1 MIFFSVGLPGAS
13 TSWFDAALQ
22 RLAERALG
30 PVVMG
35 AVDSL
40 EDLASL
46 LISTGA
52 SHMVACVRQPDA
64 RLRQIQAAAHA
75 RILLVQSDPLAAVA
89 DLVSTEGQ
97 SPVAAAK
104 RVANACATQ
113 LRYADD
119 PATCALSTLAPGFDR
134 SAACPAIAAH
144 FGLALDQQQISG
156 AIETIAIDP
165 RGLDPTA
172 VQAWWAGLAP
182 TTQQLIDGVLAG
194 YAEYARHGHL
204 GRFSWGREF
213 FFLGDDHAST
223 VSGSIDITG
232 RSRCLI
238 FGPYFVLP
246 PGSWTA
252 HIRLGCSREALGMA
266 FFIEIVTGKQ
276 LGSSLVRVTADG
288 IFKVSLEFV
297 MEDFDN
303 DPLQIRIYN
312 HRAAFDGR
320 LALLS
325 VDIIPQVL
333 IEPVGAEKR
342 AELDLLLT

>member
-1 MIFFSVGLPGAS
+1 MIFFSVGLPGSA
-13 TSWFDAALQ
+13 TLWFDAVLH
-22 RLAERALG
+22 RLAEKLLG

-35 AVDSL
+35 PVNSVD
-40 EDLASL
+40 DLASV
-46 LISTGA
+46 LIGTGA
-52 SHMVACVRQPDA
+52 SHLVACVRQPDA
-64 RLRQIQAAAHA
+64 RLRQIQAASHA
-75 RILLVQSDPLAAVA
+75 RILLVQSDPLEAVA
-89 DLVSTEGQ
+89 NLVITEGQ
-97 SPVAAAK
+97 TPVAAAK
-104 RVANACATQ
+104 RVANACASQ

-119 PATCALSTLAPGFDR
+119 PTTCVLSTLAADFDR
-134 SAACPAIAAH
+134 STACLTIAAH
-144 FGLALDQQQISG
+144 FGLALDQQQISE
-156 AIETIAIDP
+156 AIETIGVGPTGMDP
-165 RGLDPTA
+165 AA
-172 VQAWWAGLAP
+172 VQAWWAGLSP
-182 TTQQLIDGVLAG
+182 STQQLIDGVLAG

-204 GRFSWGREF
+204 GKFSWGPAF

-223 VSGSIDITG
+223 ISGSIDITG

-238 FGPYFVLP
+238 FGPYFVVP

-276 LGSSLVRVTADG
+276 LASSLVRVTADG

-297 MEDFDN
+297 MEDLDN
-303 DPLQIRIYN
+303 DPLQIRVYN

-325 VDIIPQVL
+325 VDIVPQVL
-333 IEPVGAEKR
+333 IEPLGAEKR